1 MWSDLNSTLY
11 NDVSW
16 WPWRRL
22 TDNTSGTKQII
33 NQNCIIKRRN
43 EDGYFT
49 VSCEATNRNSFICQ
63 TDNSSKFYFISTFI
77 FYLDFNR

>member
-16 WPWRRL
+16 WPWKRA
-22 TDNTSGTKQII
+22 NTLNENNKQQM

-49 VSCEATNRNSFICQ
+49 VSCDGTNRNSFICQ
-63 TDNSSKFYFISTFI
+63 TDNSCKCFDNWVLI
-77 FYLDFNR
+77 